1 MGPIAD
7 RTAEQLGVSDTA
19 IIKLRRLL
27 LQTVKDHEGSANT
40 RLPGMDP
47 KAYRVRSKRFTV
59 PATMTFEEAVD
70 RHLRIQELAPAK

>member
-7 RTAEQLGVSDTA
+7 RSIEHLGVSDTA

-27 LQTVKDHEGSANT
+27 LDTMKDHERNANT

-47 KAYRVRSKRFTV
+47 RAYRVRSKRFTV
-59 PATMTFEEAVD
+59 PASMTMEEAVD
-70 RHLRIQELAPAK
+70 RFIRVKEMPPAK

>member
-7 RTAEQLGVSDTA
+7 RTIEHLGVSDTA

-27 LQTVKDHEGSANT
+27 LQTVNDHERNANT

-47 KAYRVRSKRFTV
+47 RAYRVRSKRFTA
-59 PATMTFEEAVD
+59 PASMTMEEAVD
-70 RHLRIQELAPAK
+70 RYIRIKELVPAK